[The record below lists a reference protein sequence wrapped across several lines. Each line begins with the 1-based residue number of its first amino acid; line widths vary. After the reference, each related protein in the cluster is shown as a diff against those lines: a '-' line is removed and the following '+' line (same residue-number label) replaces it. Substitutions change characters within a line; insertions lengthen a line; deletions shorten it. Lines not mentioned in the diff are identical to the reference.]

1 MNERGSGS
9 RRAGSARARNSSRSA
24 TSSARSSAAFE
35 RDHDQHLQALNQ
47 PYPNRYNPSL
57 RSVGSRVS
65 LSDQFATTRREY
77 EFGFDD
83 GASFITTDA
92 EVETDQDDT
101 LTGTG
106 SFDGVIVTPPASYR
120 GAGSAPRQSGPERV
134 RRSHYELLSLPE
146 GDETTERD
154 ICRAY
159 FRLCDILRSDGVPA
173 QHQDLAERY
182 LGRVQAAFE
191 TLSSKHSRDDYDASL
206 QDDELEESSILLSG
220 EEGEDDINGD
230 MHGDMRQAR
239 RTNPRLVQELRRQQE
254 RESTEVRLRLDA
266 QSIATPSH
274 RQLAQQRGSP
284 TTLSLTQTSV
294 TSLPAISQ
302 VLQPRL
308 RQIRTALSGATPP
321 ASVNYNKSEL
331 YCTTPTVTV
340 TSSIF
345 ATDVRGTYLPPTNA
359 SGRQQSPS
367 ADTFPKDRQLQWYSL
382 YFAPALNFKLR
393 QELFVRESGLSEAAL
408 RRTLPDAVL
417 EIETDAV
424 KAASLTARASHVL
437 RLDGDEGDG
446 DQPAEPLH
454 TEASVSVSRAWPAA
468 RYRPR
473 FGLGLHRRVGGQK
486 GGTVFACAD
495 SGTPS
500 LWDCLSPSSFLNQSV
515 RKRLDGDSTGASW
528 RSYMDQLSQLP
539 SYFSPPTLEVGYKF
553 GAFSEDTLGLRSG
566 RAFTQPAGSGLRRL
580 HDSVGLS
587 GPGKGGSWTISG
599 ALTTGGVAGYLRF
612 GRNLLSSP
620 AELEHSLIP
629 SRLRGLRFEA
639 ELSTY
644 KSRSNSLLGKAHSL
658 GRSEISQ
665 LAVRGLKRF
674 GKSSKVGLE
683 VSVNNSSSSVVLS
696 LYYSTRNSRSLTVP
710 LVLFRDQSSP
720 HQFLTNVLLFAGFL
734 PSLALAAL
742 DHSRALLSQADAT
755 TQDEKGRR
763 SQDLQKYIAARRAE
777 ADDLVTVLAEPV
789 SQRQRAQRERGG
801 LVILSAKYGV
811 LLDERPSA
819 PGQPSRPPPAGG
831 PSAPAAAAASINLG
845 PSWASPEE
853 VADVTVALAALVGDD
868 GTLRVPEGLR
878 KSRLL
883 GFWDP
888 RPRRTKCLFVR
899 YMFRG
904 QERVKEVMGRD
915 ELALP

>member
-1 MNERGSGS
+1 MNDRGSAS
-9 RRAGSARARNSSRSA
+9 RRAGSGARARNSSRSA

-35 RDHDQHLQALNQ
+35 RDHDQHLHALNQ
-47 PYPNRYNPSL
+47 PYSNRYNPSL

-92 EVETDQDDT
+92 EAETDQDDT
-101 LTGTG
+101 LTGAG

-120 GAGSAPRQSGPERV
+120 GAGSVPQKPGQEGV
-134 RRSHYELLSLPE
+134 RRSHYELLSLPPGDEASE
-146 GDETTERD
+146 GDIR
-154 ICRAY
+154 RAY
-159 FRLCDILRSDGVPA
+159 FRLSDILRSDSIPA
-173 QHQDLAERY
+173 QHQDLADRY
-182 LGRVQAAFE
+182 LGHAQAAFE
-191 TLSSKHSRDDYDASL
+191 TLSSQHSRIDYDESL
-206 QDDELEESSILLSG
+206 QDDELVESTLLSG
-220 EEGEDDINGD
+220 EEGDDD
-230 MHGDMRQAR
+230 VDGDMRQAR

-254 RESTEVRLRLDA
+254 RESTEVRLHLDA
-266 QSIATPSH
+266 QSIVTPSH
-274 RQLAQQRGSP
+274 RQVGPQRGSP

-302 VLQPRL
+302 LLQPRL
-308 RQIRTALSGATPP
+308 RQIRTALSGATPAAP
-321 ASVNYNKSEL
+321 ANHSRGEL

-345 ATDVRGTYLPPTNA
+345 ATDVRDSYLPPASA
-359 SGRQQSPS
+359 SGRQQNLSP
-367 ADTFPKDRQLQWYSL
+367 DTFPKDRQLQWYTF

-393 QELFVRESGLSEAAL
+393 QELFVREAGLSEAAL

-424 KAASLTARASHVL
+424 NAASLTARASHVL
-437 RLDGDEGDG
+437 RLDGDGG
-446 DQPAEPLH
+446 GGYRPAEPLH
-454 TEASVSVSRAWPAA
+454 TEASVSVSRSWPAA

-486 GGTVFACAD
+486 GGAVFACAD

-500 LWDCLSPSSFLNQSV
+500 LWDSLSPSSFLNQSV

-539 SYFSPPTLEVGYKF
+539 SYYSPPTLEVGYKF
-553 GAFSEDTLGLRSG
+553 GGFSEDTLGLRSG
-566 RAFTQPAGSGLRRL
+566 RAFTKPAGSGLRRL
-580 HDSVGLS
+580 HDSVALS
-587 GPGKGGSWTISG
+587 GPGKGGSWTVSG

-620 AELEHSLIP
+620 TELEHSVIP

-644 KSRSNSLLGKAHSL
+644 KSRPTNLLGRVHSL
-658 GRSEISQ
+658 GRSEITQ
-665 LAVRGLKRF
+665 LAVRGLRKF
-674 GKSSKVGLE
+674 GKSSKLGLE

-696 LYYSTRNSRSLTVP
+696 LYYSTKNNRSLTVP
-710 LVLFRDQSSP
+710 LVLFRDQPSP
-720 HQFLTNVLLFAGFL
+720 HQFLTRVLLLAGFL
-734 PSLALAAL
+734 PALALAAL
-742 DHSRALLSQADAT
+742 DHARAFLPQADAASPE
-755 TQDEKGRR
+755 EKGRR
-763 SQDLQKYIAARRAE
+763 SRDVQKYIAERRAE
-777 ADDLVTVLAEPV
+777 ADDLIAVLGEPV
-789 SQRQRAQRERGG
+789 SQRQRVQRERGG
-801 LVILSAKYGV
+801 LVVLSAKYGV
-811 LLDERPSA
+811 LRDERPHAA
-819 PGQPSRPPPAGG
+819 PGPPEQQHPAGG
-831 PSAPAAAAASINLG
+831 PAAAAAINLG

-853 VADVTVALAALVGDD
+853 VADVTVALAALVDDD
-868 GTLRVPEGLR
+868 GTLSVPEGLR

-888 RPRRTKCLFVR
+888 RPRRTKCLSVR

-915 ELALP
+915 ELVLP

>member
-1 MNERGSGS
+1 MTDRGSGG
-9 RRAGSARARNSSRSA
+9 RRAGGSARARNPSRSA

-35 RDHDQHLQALNQ
+35 RDHDQHLQVLNQ
-47 PYPNRYNPSL
+47 PYANRYNPSL

-65 LSDQFATTRREY
+65 LGDQFATTRREY

-101 LTGTG
+101 LTGAG
-106 SFDGVIVTPPASYR
+106 SFDGVIVTPPASHR
-120 GAGSAPRQSGPERV
+120 GAGSSVPRQSGSGRV

-146 GDETTERD
+146 GDEVSEGD

-159 FRLCDILRSDGVPA
+159 FRLCDILRSDNIPA

-182 LGRVQAAFE
+182 LCHVQDAFE
-191 TLSSKHSRDDYDASL
+191 TLSSKHSRDDYDESL
-206 QDDELEESSILLSG
+206 QDDELEETTLLSG
-220 EEGEDDINGD
+220 DEGEDDVKGD
-230 MHGDMRQAR
+230 TGQAR
-239 RTNPRLVQELRRQQE
+239 RTDPRLVRELRRQQE
-254 RESTEVRLRLDA
+254 RESTEVKLHLDA
-266 QSIATPSH
+266 QSMATLSH
-274 RQLAQQRGSP
+274 RP
-284 TTLSLTQTSV
+284 TTLSLTQASV

-302 VLQPRL
+302 LLQPRL
-308 RQIRTALSGATPP
+308 RQVRKALGGATST
-321 ASVNYNKSEL
+321 AVVNRDRNEL

-345 ATDVRGTYLPPTNA
+345 ATDVRDSYLPLTSV
-359 SGRQQSPS
+359 SGCQQNLS
-367 ADTFPKDRQLQWYSL
+367 ANTFPKDRQLQWYTF
-382 YFAPALNFKLR
+382 YFAPAVNFKLR
-393 QELFVRESGLSEAAL
+393 QELFIRENGLSEAAL

-424 KAASLTARASHVL
+424 NAASLTARASHVL
-437 RLDGDEGDG
+437 RLDSDEGQGDE
-446 DQPAEPLH
+446 PAEPLH

-473 FGLGLHRRVGGQK
+473 FGLGLHRRVGGRN
-486 GGTVFACAD
+486 GGTAFACAD

-500 LWDCLSPSSFLNQSV
+500 LWDSLSPSSYLNSSV

-539 SYFSPPTLEVGYKF
+539 SYYSPPTLEVGYNF
-553 GAFSEDTLGLRSG
+553 GASSEDTLGLRSG
-566 RAFTQPAGSGLRRL
+566 RAFTKPPGTGLRRL
-580 HDSVGLS
+580 HDSVFLS

-599 ALTTGGVAGYLRF
+599 AVTTGGVAGYLRF
-612 GRNLLSSP
+612 GRNLLASP
-620 AELEHSLIP
+620 TELEHSLIP

-644 KSRSNSLLGKAHSL
+644 KSRPDNLLGRVHSL

-665 LAVRGLKRF
+665 LAVRGLKKF
-674 GKSSKVGLE
+674 GKSSKLGLE
-683 VSVNNSSSSVVLS
+683 VSVNSTSSAVVLS
-696 LYYSTRNSRSLTVP
+696 LYYSKRNNRSLTIP
-710 LVLFRDQSSP
+710 LVLFRDQPSH
-720 HQFLTNVLLFAGFL
+720 HQFLTRVLLFAGFL
-734 PSLALAAL
+734 PALAITAL
-742 DHSRALLSQADAT
+742 DHARALLSPADAT
-755 TQDEKGRR
+755 SQEEKGRR
-763 SQDLQKYIAARRAE
+763 SVDIQKHIAARRAE
-777 ADDLVTVLAEPV
+777 ADDLLTVLAEPV
-789 SQRQRAQRERGG
+789 MQKQRFQRERGG

-811 LLDERPSA
+811 LLD
-819 PGQPSRPPPAGG
+819 GQPVPPPSGQQ
-831 PSAPAAAAASINLG
+831 PAAAAASSSINLG
-845 PSWASPEE
+845 PSWASPED
-853 VADVTVALAALVGDD
+853 VADVTVALAALVDDD
-868 GTLRVPEGLR
+868 GSLHVPEGLR

-904 QERVKEVMGRD
+904 QERVREVMGRD
-915 ELALP
+915 ELVLP

>member
-1 MNERGSGS
+1 MTDRGPGS

-65 LSDQFATTRREY
+65 LGDQFATTRREY

-101 LTGTG
+101 LTGAG

-120 GAGSAPRQSGPERV
+120 GAGSVPRQSGPERV

-146 GDETTERD
+146 GDEATERD
-154 ICRAY
+154 IRRAY
-159 FRLCDILRSDGVPA
+159 FRLCDILRSESVPA

-182 LGRVQAAFE
+182 LGHAQAAFE
-191 TLSSKHSRDDYDASL
+191 TLSSKYSRDDYDASL
-206 QDDELEESSILLSG
+206 QDDEIEESTLLSG
-220 EEGEDDINGD
+220 DEGEIDLN
-230 MHGDMRQAR
+230 GDMRQSR

-254 RESTEVRLRLDA
+254 RESTEVRLHLDA
-266 QSIATPSH
+266 QSILTPSY
-274 RQLAQQRGSP
+274 RQLTQQRGSP

-302 VLQPRL
+302 FLQPRL
-308 RQIRTALSGATPP
+308 RQVRTALSGPTPP
-321 ASVNYNKSEL
+321 ASANSNKSEL

-345 ATDVRGTYLPPTNA
+345 ATDVKDSYLPPTSV
-359 SGRQQSPS
+359 SGRQQNPS
-367 ADTFPKDRQLQWYSL
+367 ADTFPKDRQLQWYSF

-393 QELFVRESGLSEAAL
+393 QELFIRDAGLSEAAL

-424 KAASLTARASHVL
+424 NAASLTARASHVL
-437 RLDGDEGDG
+437 RLDGDEGSS

-500 LWDCLSPSSFLNQSV
+500 LWDSLSPSSFLNQSV

-539 SYFSPPTLEVGYKF
+539 SYYSPPTLEVGYKF

-566 RAFTQPAGSGLRRL
+566 RAFTKPAGSGLRRL

-587 GPGKGGSWTISG
+587 GPGKGESWTISG
-599 ALTTGGVAGYLRF
+599 AVTAGGVAGYLRF
-612 GRNLLSSP
+612 GANFLSSP
-620 AELEHSLIP
+620 TEPEHSLIP

-639 ELSTY
+639 ELSAY
-644 KSRSNSLLGKAHSL
+644 KSRSNNLLGRLHSL
-658 GRSEISQ
+658 GRPEISQ
-665 LAVRGLKRF
+665 FAVRGLKKF
-674 GKSSKVGLE
+674 GKSSKLGLE
-683 VSVNNSSSSVVLS
+683 VSLNNNSSSMVLS
-696 LYYSTRNSRSLTVP
+696 LYYSTRNNKSLTIP
-710 LVLFRDQSSP
+710 LVLVRDQP
-720 HQFLTNVLLFAGFL
+720 PTPQFVTNAVILGGFLTA
-734 PSLALAAL
+734 LALAVL
-742 DHSRALLSQADAT
+742 DHSRAFLSRADAT
-755 TQDEKGRR
+755 SPEEKGKR
-763 SQDLQKYIAARRAE
+763 SLDIQKYIAARRAE

-819 PGQPSRPPPAGG
+819 PGQPSQPPPAGG
-831 PSAPAAAAASINLG
+831 PSAAAAAAAASINLG

-853 VADVTVALAALVGDD
+853 VADVTVALAALVDDD

>member
-1 MNERGSGS
+1 MTDRGSGS
-9 RRAGSARARNSSRSA
+9 RRAGSVRGRNSSRSA

-35 RDHDQHLQALNQ
+35 RDHDQHLHALNQ

-101 LTGTG
+101 LTGAG
-106 SFDGVIVTPPASYR
+106 SFDGVIVTPPASHR
-120 GAGSAPRQSGPERV
+120 GAGSAPRHSGPERV
-134 RRSHYELLSLPE
+134 RRSHYELLALPE
-146 GDETTERD
+146 GDEASERD
-154 ICRAY
+154 IRRAY
-159 FRLCDILRSDGVPA
+159 FRLCDILRSDSIPA

-182 LGRVQAAFE
+182 LGHVQAAYE
-191 TLSSKHSRDDYDASL
+191 TLSSKHSRDDYDESL
-206 QDDELEESSILLSG
+206 QDDEFEETTLLSG
-220 EEGEDDINGD
+220 EEGEDDVNGD
-230 MHGDMRQAR
+230 TRQSR
-239 RTNPRLVQELRRQQE
+239 ETNSRLVQELRRQQE
-254 RESTEVRLRLDA
+254 RESTDVRLHLDA
-266 QSIATPSH
+266 QSMVAMS
-274 RQLAQQRGSP
+274 RQHA
-284 TTLSLTQTSV
+284 TLSLTQTSV

-302 VLQPRL
+302 LLQPRL
-308 RQIRTALSGATPP
+308 RQMRTALSGASPSAT
-321 ASVNYNKSEL
+321 VKDKKSEL

-345 ATDVRGTYLPPTNA
+345 AADVKDSYLPPTNV
-359 SGRQQSPS
+359 SGRQQNPS
-367 ADTFPKDRQLQWYSL
+367 ADTLPKDRHLQWFTL
-382 YFAPALNFKLR
+382 YFAPSVNFKLR
-393 QELFVRESGLSEAAL
+393 QELFIRKAGLSEAAL

-417 EIETDAV
+417 EVETDAV
-424 KAASLTARASHVL
+424 NAASLTARASHVL
-437 RLDGDEGDG
+437 RLDGDDGEGG
-446 DQPAEPLH
+446 QPAEPLH
-454 TEASVSVSRAWPAA
+454 TEASVSVSRPLPAA

-473 FGLGLHRRVGGQK
+473 FGLGLHKRIGGDK
-486 GGTVFACAD
+486 GATVFACAD

-500 LWDCLSPSSFLNQSV
+500 LWDSLSPSSFLNQSV

-539 SYFSPPTLEVGYKF
+539 SYYSPPTLEVGYKF

-566 RAFTQPAGSGLRRL
+566 RAFTKPAGSGLRRL

-587 GPGKGGSWTISG
+587 GPGNGGSWTVSG
-599 ALTTGGVAGYLRF
+599 AITTGGVAGYLRF

-620 AELEHSLIP
+620 TELEHSLIP
-629 SRLRGLRFEA
+629 TRLRGLRFEA

-644 KSRSNSLLGKAHSL
+644 KSRPENLLGRIHSL

-665 LAVRGLKRF
+665 LAVRGLKKF
-674 GKSSKVGLE
+674 GKSSKFGLE
-683 VSVNNSSSSVVLS
+683 LSVSNNCSAVVLS
-696 LYYSTRNSRSLTVP
+696 LYHSKGNNKSLTVP
-710 LVLFRDQSSP
+710 LVLFRDQPSH
-720 HQFLTNVLLFAGFL
+720 HQFLTKVLLFAGFL
-734 PSLALAAL
+734 PALVLAAL
-742 DHSRALLSQADAT
+742 DHSRALLSPAEAAT
-755 TQDEKGRR
+755 QEEKSKR
-763 SQDLQKYIAARRAE
+763 SLDIQKYIAARRAE

-789 SQRQRAQRERGG
+789 TQRQRAQRERGG

-819 PGQPSRPPPAGG
+819 P
-831 PSAPAAAAASINLG
+831 AAAGSINLG
-845 PSWASPEE
+845 PSWASPED
-853 VADVTVALAALVGDD
+853 VADVTVALAALVDDD
-868 GTLRVPEGLR
+868 GTLHVPEGLR

-888 RPRRTKCLFVR
+888 RPKRTKCLFVR
-899 YMFRG
+899 YMIQG

>member
-1 MNERGSGS
+1 MTDRGSGS

-35 RDHDQHLQALNQ
+35 RDHDQHLHALNQ

-101 LTGTG
+101 LTGAG
-106 SFDGVIVTPPASYR
+106 SFDGVIVTPPASHR

-134 RRSHYELLSLPE
+134 RRSHYELLALPE
-146 GDETTERD
+146 GDEASERD
-154 ICRAY
+154 IRRAY
-159 FRLCDILRSDGVPA
+159 FRLCDTLRSDSIPA
-173 QHQDLAERY
+173 QHHDLAERY
-182 LGRVQAAFE
+182 LGHVQAAYE
-191 TLSSKHSRDDYDASL
+191 TLSSKHSRDDYDESL
-206 QDDELEESSILLSG
+206 QDDELEESTLLSG
-220 EEGEDDINGD
+220 EEGEDDVNGD
-230 MHGDMRQAR
+230 ARQSR
-239 RTNPRLVQELRRQQE
+239 GTNTRLVQELRRQQE
-254 RESTEVRLRLDA
+254 RESTDVRLHLDA
-266 QSIATPSH
+266 QSLVAMS
-274 RQLAQQRGSP
+274 RQHA
-284 TTLSLTQTSV
+284 TLSLTQTSV
-294 TSLPAISQ
+294 TSLPALSHL
-302 VLQPRL
+302 LQPKL

-321 ASVNYNKSEL
+321 ATLNYKKSEL

-345 ATDVRGTYLPPTNA
+345 AADVRDSYLPPANV
-359 SGRQQSPS
+359 SGRQQNPS
-367 ADTFPKDRQLQWYSL
+367 ADTLPKDRQLQWYTL
-382 YFAPALNFKLR
+382 YFAPAVNFKLR
-393 QELFVRESGLSEAAL
+393 QELFIRQAGLSEAAL

-417 EIETDAV
+417 EVETDAV
-424 KAASLTARASHVL
+424 NAASLTARASHVL
-437 RLDGDEGDG
+437 RLDGDDGEG

-454 TEASVSVSRAWPAA
+454 TEASVSVSRPLPAA

-473 FGLGLHRRVGGQK
+473 FGLGLHKRVGGNN

-500 LWDCLSPSSFLNQSV
+500 LWDSLSPSSFLNQSV

-539 SYFSPPTLEVGYKF
+539 SYYSPPTLEVGYKF

-566 RAFTQPAGSGLRRL
+566 RAFTKAAGSGLRRL

-587 GPGKGGSWTISG
+587 GPGKGGSWTVSG
-599 ALTTGGVAGYLRF
+599 AITTGGVAGYLRF

-620 AELEHSLIP
+620 TELEHSLIP
-629 SRLRGLRFEA
+629 TRLRGLRFEA

-644 KSRSNSLLGKAHSL
+644 KSRPENLLGRLHSL

-665 LAVRGLKRF
+665 LAVRGLKKF
-674 GKSSKVGLE
+674 GKSSKFGLE
-683 VSVNNSSSSVVLS
+683 LSVNNNCSAVVLS
-696 LYYSTRNSRSLTVP
+696 LYHSKGNNKSLTIP
-710 LVLFRDQSSP
+710 LVLFRDQPSH
-720 HQFLTNVLLFAGFL
+720 HQFLTKVLLLAGFL
-734 PSLALAAL
+734 PALALAAL
-742 DHSRALLSQADAT
+742 DHSRALLSPAEAAT
-755 TQDEKGRR
+755 QEAKGKR
-763 SQDLQKYIAARRAE
+763 SLDIQKYIAARRAE

-789 SQRQRAQRERGG
+789 TQRQRAQRERGG

-811 LLDERPSA
+811 LLDERPSV
-819 PGQPSRPPPAGG
+819 
-831 PSAPAAAAASINLG
+831 PAAAGSINLG
-845 PSWASPEE
+845 PSWASPED
-853 VADVTVALAALVGDD
+853 VADVTVALAALVDDD
-868 GTLRVPEGLR
+868 GTLHVPEGLR

-888 RPRRTKCLFVR
+888 RPKRTKCLFVR
-899 YMFRG
+899 YMIRG

>member
-1 MNERGSGS
+1 MTDRGSGS

-35 RDHDQHLQALNQ
+35 RDHDQHLHALNQ

-106 SFDGVIVTPPASYR
+106 SFDGVIITPPASHR
-120 GAGSAPRQSGPERV
+120 GAGGAQRQSGVQRV

-146 GDETTERD
+146 GDETSQRD

-159 FRLCDILRSDGVPA
+159 FRLCDILRSDSIPA
-173 QHQDLAERY
+173 QHQDLADRY
-182 LGRVQAAFE
+182 LFDAQDAFE
-191 TLSSKHSRDDYDASL
+191 TLSSKHSRDDYDESL
-206 QDDELEESSILLSG
+206 QDDELDESTLLSG
-220 EEGEDDINGD
+220 DEGEDDVN
-230 MHGDMRQAR
+230 GDMRQGRA
-239 RTNPRLVQELRRQQE
+239 TNSRLVQELRRQQD
-254 RESTEVRLRLDA
+254 RESTEVRLHLDA
-266 QSIATPSH
+266 KSMAATGP
-274 RQLAQQRGSP
+274 P

-294 TSLPAISQ
+294 TPLPAISQ
-302 VLQPRL
+302 LLQSRL
-308 RQIRTALSGATPP
+308 RQMRTALSGATPQG
-321 ASVNYNKSEL
+321 SVNHNKSEL

-345 ATDVRGTYLPPTNA
+345 ATDVKDCYLPPA
-359 SGRQQSPS
+359 SASARQQNISP
-367 ADTFPKDRQLQWYSL
+367 DMFPKDRHLQWYTV
-382 YFAPALNFKLR
+382 YFAPAVNFKLR
-393 QELFVRESGLSEAAL
+393 QELFLRQAGLSEAAL

-424 KAASLTARASHVL
+424 NAASLTARASHVL
-437 RLDGDEGDG
+437 RLDGGDEGDG

-473 FGLGLHRRVGGQK
+473 FGLGLHRRVGGSK

-500 LWDCLSPSSFLNQSV
+500 LWDSLSPSSFLNQSA
-515 RKRLDGDSTGASW
+515 RKRLDGDSTGSSW

-539 SYFSPPTLEVGYKF
+539 SFYSPPTLEVGYKF
-553 GAFSEDTLGLRSG
+553 GGFSEDTLGLRSG
-566 RAFTQPAGSGLRRL
+566 RAFTKPAGSGLQRL
-580 HDSVGLS
+580 HDSAGLS

-599 ALTTGGVAGYLRF
+599 ALTTGGVAAYLRF

-620 AELEHSLIP
+620 TELEHSLIP

-639 ELSTY
+639 ELSMY
-644 KSRSNSLLGKAHSL
+644 KSRPNNLLGRVRSL

-665 LAVRGLKRF
+665 LAVRGLKKF
-674 GKSSKVGLE
+674 GKASKLGLE
-683 VSVNNSSSSVVLS
+683 LSVNNNGSAVVLS
-696 LYYSTRNSRSLTVP
+696 LYYSKKNNKNLTIP
-710 LVLFRDQSSP
+710 LVLFRDQPSH
-720 HQFLTNVLLFAGFL
+720 HQFLTKVLLFAGFL
-734 PSLALAAL
+734 PALALAAL
-742 DHSRALLSQADAT
+742 DHSRALLSPADAT
-755 TQDEKGRR
+755 SQEEKGGRAL
-763 SQDLQKYIAARRAE
+763 DIQKYIAARRAE

-789 SQRQRAQRERGG
+789 GMRQRAQRERGG

-811 LLDERPSA
+811 LLDGRPSA
-819 PGQPSRPPPAGG
+819 AGG
-831 PSAPAAAAASINLG
+831 APAAASAPINLG

-853 VADVTVALAALVGDD
+853 VADVTVALAALVDDD
-868 GTLRVPEGLR
+868 GSLRVPEGLR

-888 RPRRTKCLFVR
+888 QPRRTKCLYVR
-899 YMFRG
+899 YVFRG
-904 QERVKEVMGRD
+904 QEGVREVMGRD
-915 ELALP
+915 ELVLP

>member
-1 MNERGSGS
+1 MTDRGSGS

-35 RDHDQHLQALNQ
+35 RDHDQHLHALNQ

-101 LTGTG
+101 LTGAG
-106 SFDGVIVTPPASYR
+106 SFDGVIVTPPASHR
-120 GAGSAPRQSGPERV
+120 GAASAPRQSGLERV
-134 RRSHYELLSLPE
+134 RRSHYELLALPE
-146 GDETTERD
+146 GDEASERD
-154 ICRAY
+154 IRRAY
-159 FRLCDILRSDGVPA
+159 FRLCDILRSDSIPA

-182 LGRVQAAFE
+182 LGHVQAAYE
-191 TLSSKHSRDDYDASL
+191 TLSSKHSKDDYDESL
-206 QDDELEESSILLSG
+206 QDDELDESTLLSG
-220 EEGEDDINGD
+220 EEGEDDVNGD
-230 MHGDMRQAR
+230 TRQSR
-239 RTNPRLVQELRRQQE
+239 ETNARLVQQLRRQQE
-254 RESTEVRLRLDA
+254 RELTDVRLHLDA
-266 QSIATPSH
+266 QSMVAMS
-274 RQLAQQRGSP
+274 RQHA
-284 TTLSLTQTSV
+284 TLSLTQTSV
-294 TSLPAISQ
+294 TSLPSISQ
-302 VLQPRL
+302 LLQPRL

-321 ASVNYNKSEL
+321 ATLNYKKSEL

-345 ATDVRGTYLPPTNA
+345 AADVRDSYLPPANV
-359 SGRQQSPS
+359 SGRQQNPS
-367 ADTFPKDRQLQWYSL
+367 ADTLPKDRQLQWYTL
-382 YFAPALNFKLR
+382 YFAPAVNFKLR
-393 QELFVRESGLSEAAL
+393 QELFIRQAGLSEAAL

-417 EIETDAV
+417 EVETDAV
-424 KAASLTARASHVL
+424 NAASLTARASHVL
-437 RLDGDEGDG
+437 RLDGDDGEG

-454 TEASVSVSRAWPAA
+454 TEASVSVSRPLPAA

-473 FGLGLHRRVGGQK
+473 FGLGLHKRVGGNN

-500 LWDCLSPSSFLNQSV
+500 LWDSLSPSSFLNQSV

-528 RSYMDQLSQLP
+528 RSYMGQLSQLP
-539 SYFSPPTLEVGYKF
+539 SYYSPPTLEVGYKF

-566 RAFTQPAGSGLRRL
+566 RAFTKAAGSGLRRL

-587 GPGKGGSWTISG
+587 GSGKGGSWTVSG
-599 ALTTGGVAGYLRF
+599 AITTGGVAGYLRF

-620 AELEHSLIP
+620 TELEHSLIP
-629 SRLRGLRFEA
+629 TRLRGLRFEA

-644 KSRSNSLLGKAHSL
+644 KSRPENLLGRVHSL
-658 GRSEISQ
+658 GRSEISH
-665 LAVRGLKRF
+665 LAVRGLKKF
-674 GKSSKVGLE
+674 GKSSKFGLE
-683 VSVNNSSSSVVLS
+683 LSVNNNCSAVVLS
-696 LYYSTRNSRSLTVP
+696 LYHSKGNNKSLTIP
-710 LVLFRDQSSP
+710 LVLFRDQPSH
-720 HQFLTNVLLFAGFL
+720 HQFLTKVLLLAGFL
-734 PSLALAAL
+734 PALALAAL
-742 DHSRALLSQADAT
+742 DHSRALLSPAEAAT
-755 TQDEKGRR
+755 QEAKGKR
-763 SQDLQKYIAARRAE
+763 SLDIQKYIAARRAE

-789 SQRQRAQRERGG
+789 TQRQRAQRERGG
-801 LVILSAKYGV
+801 LVILSAKYGI

-819 PGQPSRPPPAGG
+819 P
-831 PSAPAAAAASINLG
+831 AAAGSINLG

-853 VADVTVALAALVGDD
+853 VADVTVALAALVDDD
-868 GTLRVPEGLR
+868 GTLHVPEGLR

-888 RPRRTKCLFVR
+888 RPKRTKCLFVR
-899 YMFRG
+899 YMIRG

>member
-1 MNERGSGS
+1 MTDRGSGS

-65 LSDQFATTRREY
+65 LGDQFATTRREY

-101 LTGTG
+101 LTGAG

-120 GAGSAPRQSGPERV
+120 GAGSAPRQPGPERV

-146 GDETTERD
+146 GDEATERD
-154 ICRAY
+154 IRRAY
-159 FRLCDILRSDGVPA
+159 FRLSDILRSDSVPA

-182 LGRVQAAFE
+182 LGHVQAAFE

-206 QDDELEESSILLSG
+206 QDDELEESTLLSG
-220 EEGEDDINGD
+220 EEGDDDVN
-230 MHGDMRQAR
+230 GDMRQAR

-254 RESTEVRLRLDA
+254 RESTEVRLHLDA
-266 QSIATPSH
+266 QSIVTPSH
-274 RQLAQQRGSP
+274 QQLAQQRGSP

-302 VLQPRL
+302 FLQPRL
-308 RQIRTALSGATPP
+308 RQVRTALSGATPP
-321 ASVNYNKSEL
+321 ASVKYNKSEL

-345 ATDVRGTYLPPTNA
+345 ATDVKDSYLPPA
-359 SGRQQSPS
+359 SVSGRQQSPS
-367 ADTFPKDRQLQWYSL
+367 ADTFPKDRQLQWYSF

-393 QELFVRESGLSEAAL
+393 QELFIRNAGLSEAAL

-424 KAASLTARASHVL
+424 NAASLTARASHVL

-446 DQPAEPLH
+446 GDQPAAEPLH

-473 FGLGLHRRVGGQK
+473 FGVGLHRRVGGRK
-486 GGTVFACAD
+486 GGGTAFACVD

-500 LWDCLSPSSFLNQSV
+500 LWDSLSPSSFLS
-515 RKRLDGDSTGASW
+515 RSARRRLDADSTGASW
-528 RSYMDQLSQLP
+528 RSYMDRLSQLP
-539 SYFSPPTLEVGYKF
+539 SYYSPPTLEVGYKF

-566 RAFTQPAGSGLRRL
+566 RAFTKPAGSSLRRL

-599 ALTTGGVAGYLRF
+599 AVTTGGVAGYLRF

-620 AELEHSLIP
+620 AEPEHSLIP

-644 KSRSNSLLGKAHSL
+644 KSRPNNLLGRVRSL
-658 GRSEISQ
+658 GRPEVSQ
-665 LAVRGLKRF
+665 LAVRGLKKF
-674 GKSSKVGLE
+674 GKSSKLGLE
-683 VSVNNSSSSVVLS
+683 VSVNNNCSSVVLS
-696 LYYSTRNSRSLTVP
+696 LYYSTRNTRSLTIP
-710 LVLFRDQSSP
+710 LVLFRDQPSP
-720 HQFLTNVLLFAGFL
+720 HQFLTKVLLFAGFL
-734 PSLALAAL
+734 PALALAAL
-742 DHSRALLSQADAT
+742 DHSRALLSPADAT
-755 TQDEKGRR
+755 SQEEKGRR
-763 SQDLQKYIAARRAE
+763 SQDIQKYIAARRAE

-789 SQRQRAQRERGG
+789 SQKQRAQRERGG

-819 PGQPSRPPPAGG
+819 LGQSFQPAPAGG
-831 PSAPAAAAASINLG
+831 PAAASASINLG

-853 VADVTVALAALVGDD
+853 VADVTVALAALVDD
-868 GTLRVPEGLR
+868 DSTLRVPEGLR

>member
-1 MNERGSGS
+1 MTERGSGS
-9 RRAGSARARNSSRSA
+9 RRAGSARARNASRSA

-101 LTGTG
+101 LTGAG

-154 ICRAY
+154 IRRAY
-159 FRLCDILRSDGVPA
+159 FRLCDILRSDSVPS
-173 QHQDLAERY
+173 QQKDLAERY
-182 LGRVQAAFE
+182 LGHVQAAFE

-206 QDDELEESSILLSG
+206 QDDELEENALLSG
-220 EEGEDDINGD
+220 EEGGDDVNGD
-230 MHGDMRQAR
+230 IHGDMRQAR
-239 RTNPRLVQELRRQQE
+239 RTNPRLVQELRRQQD
-254 RESTEVRLRLDA
+254 RESTEVRLHLDA
-266 QSIATPSH
+266 QSIVTPSH
-274 RQLAQQRGSP
+274 GQRAQQRGSP

-302 VLQPRL
+302 ILQPRL

-321 ASVNYNKSEL
+321 ASMSYDKSEL

-345 ATDVRGTYLPPTNA
+345 ATDVKDSYLPPT
-359 SGRQQSPS
+359 SVSVRQQSPS

-393 QELFVRESGLSEAAL
+393 QELFIRESGLAETAL

-424 KAASLTARASHVL
+424 NAASLTARASHVL
-437 RLDGDEGDG
+437 RLDGDDGDG

-500 LWDCLSPSSFLNQSV
+500 LWDSLSPSSFLNQSV

-539 SYFSPPTLEVGYKF
+539 SYFSPPTLEMGYKF

-566 RAFTQPAGSGLRRL
+566 RAFTKPAGSGMRRL
-580 HDSVGLS
+580 HDSVGPS
-587 GPGKGGSWTISG
+587 GPGKGGSWTVSG

-620 AELEHSLIP
+620 TELEHSLIP

-644 KSRSNSLLGKAHSL
+644 KSRPNNLLGKVHSL
-658 GRSEISQ
+658 GRSEITQ
-665 LAVRGLKRF
+665 LAVRGLKKF

-683 VSVNNSSSSVVLS
+683 VSVNNNSSSVVLS

-710 LVLFRDQSSP
+710 LVLFRDQPSP
-720 HQFLTNVLLFAGFL
+720 HQFLTKILLFAGFL
-734 PSLALAAL
+734 PALALAAL

-755 TQDEKGRR
+755 SQEEKGRR
-763 SQDLQKYIAARRAE
+763 SQDIQKYIAARRAE

-789 SQRQRAQRERGG
+789 SQRQRTQRERGG

-811 LLDERPSA
+811 LLDGQSA
-819 PGQPSRPPPAGG
+819 PGQPSRTPPVGG
-831 PSAPAAAAASINLG
+831 FSSAAAAGASINLG

-853 VADVTVALAALVGDD
+853 VADVTVALAALVDDD
-868 GTLRVPEGLR
+868 GTLRVPDGLR

>member
-1 MNERGSGS
+1 MTERGSGS
-9 RRAGSARARNSSRSA
+9 RRARARNSSRSA

-92 EVETDQDDT
+92 EAETDQDDT
-101 LTGTG
+101 LTGAG

-120 GAGSAPRQSGPERV
+120 GAGSAPRQPGPERV

-159 FRLCDILRSDGVPA
+159 FRLCDILRSDSVPA

-182 LGRVQAAFE
+182 LGHVQAAFE
-191 TLSSKHSRDDYDASL
+191 TLSGKHSREDYDALL
-206 QDDELEESSILLSG
+206 QDDELGESSILLSG
-220 EEGEDDINGD
+220 EEGEDDVNGD
-230 MHGDMRQAR
+230 MHGDMRQAG

-254 RESTEVRLRLDA
+254 RESTEVRLHLDA

-274 RQLAQQRGSP
+274 RQLARQRGSP

-321 ASVNYNKSEL
+321 ALVNYNKSEL

-345 ATDVRGTYLPPTNA
+345 ATDVRDIYLPPTSA

-367 ADTFPKDRQLQWYSL
+367 TDTFPKERQLQWYSL

-393 QELFVRESGLSEAAL
+393 QELFIRESGLSEAAL

-424 KAASLTARASHVL
+424 NAASLTARASHVL

-468 RYRPR
+468 SYRPR

-500 LWDCLSPSSFLNQSV
+500 LWDSLSPSSFLNQSV

-566 RAFTQPAGSGLRRL
+566 RAFTKPAGSGLRRL

-587 GPGKGGSWTISG
+587 GPGKGGSWAISG

-620 AELEHSLIP
+620 TELEHSLIP

-639 ELSTY
+639 ELSAY
-644 KSRSNSLLGKAHSL
+644 KSRPDSLLGKVHSL

-665 LAVRGLKRF
+665 LAVRGLKKF

-683 VSVNNSSSSVVLS
+683 VSVNNNSSSVVLS
-696 LYYSTRNSRSLTVP
+696 LYYSTRNSRSLTIP
-710 LVLFRDQSSP
+710 FVLFRDQPSP

-742 DHSRALLSQADAT
+742 DHSRALLSQADAA
-755 TQDEKGRR
+755 TQEEKGRR

-789 SQRQRAQRERGG
+789 SQRQRTQRERGG

-831 PSAPAAAAASINLG
+831 PSAAAAAAASINLG

-853 VADVTVALAALVGDD
+853 VADVTVALAALVDDD

-888 RPRRTKCLFVR
+888 KPRRTKCLFVR